1 MSIPEIEAE
10 RLLLRPL
17 TPDDAKAVFAWTGDS
32 RVTEYMNYST
42 YSSEAQVRQWL
53 ETGSS
58 GIWGY
63 VRKQDGLLIGSGD
76 ISLSKSPD
84 EAAGGFWGFGYC
96 IRFDCWNKGY
106 TTEATKAMIKYA
118 CECGARK
125 FTAQH
130 AVENPAS
137 GRVME
142 KCGLKFYGFGSYK
155 KHDGSR
161 EYRSKVYRGLWE
173 DMAEIYRDMKIKIY

>member
-1 MSIPEIEAE
+1 MSIPIIETE
-10 RLLLRPL
+10 RLILRPL
-17 TPDDAKAVFAWTGDS
+17 VPEDAEAVFQWTGDD

-42 YSSEAQVRQWL
+42 YSSAQQVREWL
-53 ETGSS
+53 KNGSS

-76 ISLSKSPD
+76 IHLSKSPD
-84 EAAGGFWGFGYC
+84 EADNGFWEFGYC
-96 IRFDCWNKGY
+96 FRFDCWNKGY
-106 TTEATKAMIKYA
+106 CTEAARAMIKYA
-118 CECGARK
+118 YEQGARK
-125 FTAQH
+125 FIAQH

-142 KCGLKFYGFGSYK
+142 KCGLKFSGFGSYEK
-155 KHDGSR
+155 QDGSR

-173 DMAEIYRDMKIKIY
+173 DMADIYGDID